1 MDIHKK
7 YVTTEGIIKDN
18 SQLRVIHEFSNLQSQ
33 LATNHKNKSIFSNPF
48 QTKEMVKG
56 IYLWGGVGRGKTYLM
71 DLFFNTLK
79 TRRKR
84 RIHFHRMMNEIHTN
98 LKNLKETK
106 DPIKKI
112 IKILAKDVDVLC
124 FDEFFVEDIADA
136 MILQNFL
143 EGLFEEGI
151 TLVATSNCDP
161 DTLYQNGLQRDRF
174 LKAIELIKS
183 HAKIINIEKGCDYR
197 ITNDKSNMD
206 LSSIHNKDSDD
217 LLSKYFNEISP
228 FNNKKNTQILI
239 NNRYINCIMAAD
251 IIVWF
256 DFNSICSGNRS
267 TVDYIEIAK
276 QYQNVV
282 ISKIPYLNK
291 SMENETRRFIALIDE
306 FYERN
311 VKLIY
316 TSEVLSKDLYN
327 EKKFSFEFQRTK
339 SRLAEMSSKK
349 YLELAH
355 KS

>member
-1 MDIHKK
+1 MDIYKK
-7 YVTTEGIIKDN
+7 YIATTGIKKDN
-18 SQLRVIHEFSNLQSQ
+18 SQLKVITEFSILQSQ
-33 LATNHKNKSIFSNPF
+33 LEANHLDRSFFRNLF
-48 QTKEMVKG
+48 QTKKMIKG
-56 IYLWGGVGRGKTYLM
+56 IYLWGNVGRGKTFLM

-79 TRRKR
+79 TKRKR
-84 RIHFHRMMNEIHTN
+84 RLHFHQMMNDIHTN
-98 LKNLKETK
+98 LVQLKQAK
-106 DPIKKI
+106 DPIKKLTRLM
-112 IKILAKDVDVLC
+112 KKDIDVLC

-136 MILQNFL
+136 MILHKFL

-174 LKAIELIKS
+174 LKAIALIKS
-183 HAKIINIEKGCDYR
+183 HTRIINIEKGCDYR
-197 ITNDKSNMD
+197 ITNNKSNID
-206 LSSIHNKDSDD
+206 LSSIHNKESNH
-217 LLSKYFNEISP
+217 LLLEYFNKIAP
-228 FNNKKNTQILI
+228 FNSKSKTKILI
-239 NNRYINCIMAAD
+239 NNRYIDCIMAAE
-251 IIVWF
+251 IIIWF
-256 DFNSICSGNRS
+256 DFDSICSSNRS
-267 TVDYIEIAK
+267 TIDYIEIAK

-282 ISKIPYLNK
+282 ISNIPYLHK

>member
-33 LATNHKNKSIFSNPF
+33 LAANHKNKPFFSNPF

-56 IYLWGGVGRGKTYLM
+56 IYLWGGVGRGKTYFM
-71 DLFFNTLK
+71 DLFFNTLE

-106 DPIKKI
+106 DPIKKL

-197 ITNDKSNMD
+197 ITNNKSNMD

-316 TSEVLSKDLYN
+316 TSEVLFEDLYR

-339 SRLAEMSSKK
+339 SRLTEMSSKK
-349 YLELAH
+349 FLELAH
-355 KS
+355 KP

>member
-7 YVTTEGIIKDN
+7 YVTTKGIIKDN
-18 SQLRVIHEFSNLQSQ
+18 SQLRVIHEFSKLQSQ

-106 DPIKKI
+106 DPIKKL

-197 ITNDKSNMD
+197 ITNNKSNMD

-256 DFNSICSGNRS
+256 DFNSICSA
-267 TVDYIEIAK
+267 T
-276 QYQNVV
+276 
-282 ISKIPYLNK
+282 
-291 SMENETRRFIALIDE
+291 
-306 FYERN
+306 
-311 VKLIY
+311 
-316 TSEVLSKDLYN
+316 EV
-327 EKKFSFEFQRTK
+327 
-339 SRLAEMSSKK
+339 
-349 YLELAH
+349 
-355 KS
+355 